1 MPVVRRLRR
10 IGHRR
15 RLFTVPDIHLV
26 EPSPQRAP
34 VIFQAGASTRGVRF
48 AAQNAE
54 VIFVGA
60 PTEDTLSRRSR
71 V

>member
-1 MPVVRRLRR
+1 M
-10 IGHRR
+10 
-15 RLFTVPDIHLV
+15 PDIHLV